1 MELSQHHNQSHYSNV
16 ESNIRE
22 YQYRKIQPILGGI
35 SFCIV
40 LPKQYAIGIGLTKG
54 DYVKVRQEK
63 DCIIIQKA

>member
-1 MELSQHHNQSHYSNV
+1 MELSQQDNQNHGDNIEGNV
-16 ESNIRE
+16 RE

-35 SFCIV
+35 SFCVV
-40 LPKQYAIGIGLTKG
+40 LPKRYAIGIGLAKG